1 MIPFIRPDRANHFI
15 YGALA
20 FVFAAAVAQLLG
32 VGVLTARL
40 AGTCA
45 AVALG
50 VGKELRDRWAN
61 RRARAKGLP
70 EPHGVERADAAWTAA
85 GGLVVLMGSVAAG

>member
-1 MIPFIRPDRANHFI
+1 MIPFIRPDRANHFV
-15 YGALA
+15 YGSLA
-20 FVFAAAVAQLLG
+20 FVLAASAAELLG
-32 VGVLTARL
+32 AGVMTARA
-40 AGTCA
+40 AGIGA